1 MRIMITTIFDY
12 PHTGGLSTHVATLKA
27 GLEERGHE
35 VDVVSFSDLP
45 KVKRDMSR
53 APSFL
58 INKLSQGKG
67 ILVGHKLRQ
76 EFMADLIQ
84 QKAREKAYDIINAQD
99 VYASLAS
106 FPCKL
111 PVVSTVH
118 GYLAYEA
125 ISRGA
130 VKPESSEAK
139 RMQELEK
146 KVYQATRRAIT
157 VDQRIKDYIR
167 DLAGVEGE
175 RIYNFIN
182 VDHFQPQ
189 VENRAELRSQYGFN
203 EEDVLLFIPRR
214 MTRKNGVIFPAKALP
229 LIQEKYPNARLVY
242 AGSGEEEQH
251 IKEIAR
257 EHGIEDHVH
266 LLGNIP
272 HDVMKDYYAMSN
284 MTLIPSIHSEGVE
297 EATSI
302 SALEGMGA
310 GVPVVASAVGG
321 LKEIIIPEKTG
332 MLVEEQSPEAIRDA
346 VVHIIEN
353 PERGEEMARHARELI
368 EENYSHHA
376 AAEKFEAIYKDALT
390 NF

>member
-139 RMQELEK
+139 KMQALEK
-146 KVYQATRRAIT
+146 QVYKTTRRAIT

-182 VDHFQPQ
+182 VDQFQPQ
-189 VENRAELRSQYGFN
+189 VDRRAELRAQYAFN
-203 EEDVLLFIPRR
+203 EDDVLLFIPRR

-229 LIQEKYPNARLVY
+229 LIREKYPNTRLVY

-251 IKEIAR
+251 IKDIAR
-257 EHGIEDHVH
+257 EHGVEDHVH

-353 PERGEEMARHARELI
+353 PERGEAMAHQARELI

>member
-12 PHTGGLSTHVATLKA
+12 PHTGGLSTHVSTLKA
-27 GLEERGHE
+27 GLEELGHE

-45 KVKRDMSR
+45 KAKRDLAR

-58 INKLSQGKG
+58 INKISQGKG
-67 ILVGHKLRQ
+67 ILVGHRIRQ
-76 EFMADLIQ
+76 ALLKDLIQ
-84 QKAREKAYDIINAQD
+84 QKARENVYDIINAQD

-118 GYLAYEA
+118 GYLSFEA
-125 ISRGA
+125 VSRGA
-130 VKPESSEAK
+130 VKTGSKEAK
-139 RMQELEK
+139 AMQALEK
-146 KVYQATRRAIT
+146 EVYQKTRRPIT

-182 VDHFQPQ
+182 VDQFEPQ
-189 VENRAELRSQYGFN
+189 VEKREELRAQYGFN
-203 EEDVLLFIPRR
+203 KDDVLLFIPRR
-214 MTRKNGVIFPAKALP
+214 MTRKNGVIFPAKALK
-229 LIQEKYPNARLVY
+229 LIHEKYPNTRLVY
-242 AGSGEEEQH
+242 AGSGEEEQN
-251 IKEIAR
+251 IRQIAKES
-257 EHGIEDHVH
+257 GLEDHVH
-266 LLGNIP
+266 MLGNIP
-272 HDVMKDYYAMSN
+272 HDIMKDYYAMSN

-310 GVPVVASAVGG
+310 GVPVIASAVGG
-321 LKEIIIPEKTG
+321 LKEIIIPEKSG
-332 MLVEEQSPEAIRDA
+332 LLVEEQSPEAIRDA
-346 VVHIIEN
+346 VYKIIEN
-353 PERGEEMARHARELI
+353 PELGEKMAQHAREMI

-376 AAEKFEAIYKDALT
+376 AAKKFADIYQDALE
-390 NF
+390 NY